1 MLKKNRTLGG
11 ELRNQLGATMEEMLE
26 QSPKDHSKIS
36 FIFIK
41 IITFIESQLCVTSC
55 DYEKL

>member
-1 MLKKNRTLGG
+1 MFNTHNTGINL
-11 ELRNQLGATMEEMLE
+11 TMEEILE

-41 IITFIESQLCVTSC
+41 IVTFVESQLCVTSC

>member
-1 MLKKNRTLGG
+1 
-11 ELRNQLGATMEEMLE
+11 MEEILE

-41 IITFIESQLCVTSC
+41 IVTFIESQLCVTSC